1 MPFIPSGFDWRQKS
15 RGTRGADLILIK
27 LTVRLKLIIENNSY
41 SIESR
46 PMRVRCLLLTLA
58 ALIPWSADALEYPI
72 GTPQHIAGMEVAAVY
87 LQPIEMEPEGMMR
100 KASDSD
106 IHLEADIHALA
117 SNPNGYPEGAWV
129 PFLHVKYEVTKQGS
143 NEIFKGDLMPMVA
156 SDGPHYGDNV
166 KLKGPG
172 KYKLK
177 FTVFPPNAK
186 ENPSAGH
193 YGRHT
198 DRLTGVRPWFKTFEV
213 EWEFTFAGI
222 GKKGGY

>member
-1 MPFIPSGFDWRQKS
+1 MS
-15 RGTRGADLILIK
+15 LIRS
-27 LTVRLKLIIENNSY
+27 TAVA
-41 SIESR
+41 
-46 PMRVRCLLLTLA
+46 LLVLA
-58 ALIPWSADALEYPI
+58 AFISLPAAALEYPI
-72 GTPQHIAGMEVAAVY
+72 GTPQNVAGMEVAAVY

-100 KASDSD
+100 KASESD

-117 SNPNGYPEGAWV
+117 NNPNGYSEGSWI
-129 PFLHVKYEVTKQGS
+129 PFLYVRYELNKIGS
-143 NEIFKGDLMPMVA
+143 NDTIKGEMMPMVA

-166 KLKGPG
+166 KLAGPG

-186 ENPSAGH
+186 ENPMGRH

-198 DRLTGVRPWFKTFEV
+198 DRATGVRPWFKPFEV
-213 EWEFTFAGI
+213 EYEFTFAGI